1 MDLNNLLVLF
11 LAVLISGVA
20 TGYNHD
26 ISLEHTPATDQ
37 LLFKLSPR
45 DPESASGAFLTMAVD
60 FNHTN
65 PALKRRVK
73 SNLAR
78 MYRETEGAGSPV
90 QAQDE
95 TILLGDPSFPV
106 NITKGRLFSPHAGHI
121 QDDNCLS
128 FSIASTANNAP
139 LRTCIRIDDNVNWF
153 NAFELS
159 YQYWPMEKMQ
169 IHKRPL
175 TPIEFDNQ
183 AIAEPPNMTAFY
195 SVNSPDPADN
205 APFGRH
211 FCVYA
216 EMAAPYYRTTNG
228 ANFLNF
234 TACKYADARA
244 AQMKAVEY
252 FLGKP
257 RDIPDVKMIEHP
269 IWTTWAKYKVD
280 IDENK
285 LLQYAQSIKDHGF
298 KASSAVINTTRFPN
312 MKRTISQLNSLGFRT
327 TMWVHPF
334 VNNNCEPYYTRFK
347 EMDILVNNLTHHY
360 GTQWWNSGPLAAGH
374 FDFSKPEVANWY
386 VNRLK
391 TLQKEIGLD
400 SYKFDAGESSF
411 APQVPKLNCP
421 EHEHP
426 RCLTKAY
433 VEAAS
438 KLGPLIEFRTGT
450 QTQYLPNYI
459 RMLDRNSEWTYHV
472 GLPTLITT
480 LLMMNIAGYPFVMPD
495 MIGGNVYEGTTCSEE
510 MFIRWTQAN
519 VFMPILQFSI
529 EPWEYSTKVSVCLF
543 GWSFV
548 MPDMIGGNVYEGTTC
563 SEEMFIR
570 WTQANV
576 FMPILQFSIEPWEYS
591 TKANVF
597 MPILQF
603 SIEPWEYSSKAVEV
617 TRKFVDLHYAYS
629 GVIVD
634 AMKRAVKDG
643 TPVNPPIWWVDPT
656 DPIALACDD
665 QFLLGDSILVAP
677 VITEGATSRQVYL
690 PRGRWRDEADPKHP
704 IITGPKLIPHYPAP
718 LDVLPYFTRL

>member
-1 MDLNNLLVLF
+1 MDLHNLLVSF

-95 TILLGDPSFPV
+95 TILLGDSSFPV
-106 NITKGRLFSPHAGHI
+106 NITKGRLFSPRAGHV

-175 TPIEFDNQ
+175 TPIEFDSQ
-183 AIAEPPNMTAFY
+183 AIAEPYFLNSKGLFLYFSPNMTAFY

-298 KASSAVINTTRFPN
+298 KASQLEIDDNWEVCYGSAVINTTRFPN

-374 FDFSKPEVANWY
+374 FDFSKPEVANWSVLISGVATGY
-386 VNRLK
+386 NHDISLEHTPATDQLLFKLSPRDPESMVNFRL
-391 TLQKEIGLD
+391 
-400 SYKFDAGESSF
+400 
-411 APQVPKLNCP
+411 N
-421 EHEHP
+421 
-426 RCLTKAY
+426 
-433 VEAAS
+433 
-438 KLGPLIEFRTGT
+438 LILRQSTVVKID
-450 QTQYLPNYI
+450 L
-459 RMLDRNSEWTYHV
+459 NSEWTYHV

-529 EPWEYSTKVSVCLF
+529 EPWEYS
-543 GWSFV
+543 
-548 MPDMIGGNVYEGTTC
+548 
-563 SEEMFIR
+563 
-570 WTQANV
+570 
-576 FMPILQFSIEPWEYS
+576 
-591 TKANVF
+591 
-597 MPILQF
+597 
-603 SIEPWEYSSKAVEV
+603 SKSYDGPSLN
-617 TRKFVDLHYAYS
+617 RPHVDLHYAYS

-643 TPVNPPIWWVDPT
+643 SPVNPPIWWVDPT

-665 QFLLGDSILVAP
+665 
-677 VITEGATSRQVYL
+677 R
-690 PRGRWRDEADPKHP
+690 K
-704 IITGPKLIPHYPAP
+704 
-718 LDVLPYFTRL
+718 